1 MVFQRHVKGAGLQG
15 LGLAVVP
22 PHALLRV
29 DQQTVALRQH
39 PVYRPEELLHGLHVG
54 AEGKGVAA
62 AHEKAVKAGEAGV
75 VPLPDH
81 PVHPLG
87 MPRRVKHLLHDE
99 AVHGV
104 KMVAGNHRAL
114 YPGQMLQ
121 PLGFAQN
128 KLFFPP
134 QIPEIQVRRAKGRR
148 PPALGGE
155 ASVRVLDLLRQ
166 QDAAGGIV
174 FHVLV
179 KAPLPLI
186 LGDLFQDSE
195 TFRGL
200 GDILH
205 TFTTRLIFQRI
216 SMFAVRFLAC
226 RLPMAIRCVVS
237 SAERAMCHSV

>member
-1 MVFQRHVKGAGLQG
+1 
-15 LGLAVVP
+15 
-22 PHALLRV
+22 
-29 DQQTVALRQH
+29 
-39 PVYRPEELLHGLHVG
+39 
-54 AEGKGVAA
+54 
-62 AHEKAVKAGEAGV
+62 
-75 VPLPDH
+75 
-81 PVHPLG
+81 
-87 MPRRVKHLLHDE
+87 
-99 AVHGV
+99 
-104 KMVAGNHRAL
+104 MVAGDHRAL

-128 KLFFPP
+128 EILFPP
-134 QIPEIQVRRAKGRR
+134 QLPEIQVRRPKGRR
-148 PPALGGE
+148 PPALSGKTP
-155 ASVRVLDLLRQ
+155 VRVLDFLRQ

-186 LGDLFQDSE
+186 LGDLFQDGE
-195 TFRGL
+195 PFRGL